1 MPTSTSASTSPASS
15 SSSTVRHSD
24 MDGALGDAHLCRPP
38 RRLVRTSIFA
48 DSSSSRLA
56 HTRSDQPTCAI
67 HLAPV
72 TSVIVLRA
80 SSPSM
85 DGGRCFASS
94 GSSGT
99 VRGVPR
105 RCIFT
110 AADYVLDFVHAGHFD
125 RIFDIVYDYVS
136 ARLART
142 WSSLSCS
149 SSSSP
154 SSSSAAA
161 SSGSSGLAPDHLGLP
176 RRFVQHHLVAI
187 VAVHFYHFV
196 YSSNCRLHR
205 HLLPRRSSAP
215 ATVVEAFSAGPS
227 DNGVLV
233 VHSPSHVRSWQH
245 LCVPSSPMHS
255 WVWQTRRLFRSMAC
269 LRRLRHRLS
278 LRLPRRVAVFVSGV

>member
-1 MPTSTSASTSPASS
+1 ME
-15 SSSTVRHSD
+15 
-24 MDGALGDAHLCRPP
+24 
-38 RRLVRTSIFA
+38 
-48 DSSSSRLA
+48 
-56 HTRSDQPTCAI
+56 
-67 HLAPV
+67 
-72 TSVIVLRA
+72 
-80 SSPSM
+80 
-85 DGGRCFASS
+85 GGRCFASS

-105 RCIFT
+105 PCIFT
-110 AADYVLDFVHAGHFD
+110 AADYILDFVHFD
-125 RIFDIVYDYVS
+125 RIFHIVYDYVS

-142 WSSLSCS
+142 WSSPSCS

-161 SSGSSGLAPDHLGLP
+161 SSGSSGLAPDRPGLP

-187 VAVHFYHFV
+187 VAVHFYPFV
-196 YSSNCRLHR
+196 YSSNCGLHR

-245 LCVPSSPMHS
+245 RCVPSSPMHS
-255 WVWQTRRLFRSMAC
+255 RVWQTRGCVARWRVCVDCGIDSLFDC
-269 LRRLRHRLS
+269 LDAS
-278 LRLPRRVAVFVSGV
+278 PSSSPASSPLRLHHGAS

>member
-1 MPTSTSASTSPASS
+1 ME
-15 SSSTVRHSD
+15 
-24 MDGALGDAHLCRPP
+24 
-38 RRLVRTSIFA
+38 
-48 DSSSSRLA
+48 
-56 HTRSDQPTCAI
+56 
-67 HLAPV
+67 
-72 TSVIVLRA
+72 
-80 SSPSM
+80 
-85 DGGRCFASS
+85 GGRCFASS

-142 WSSLSCS
+142 WSSPSCS

-161 SSGSSGLAPDHLGLP
+161 SSGSSGLAPDRPGLP

-187 VAVHFYHFV
+187 VAVHFYPFV
-196 YSSNCRLHR
+196 YSSNCGLHR

-245 LCVPSSPMHS
+245 RCVPSSPMHS
-255 WVWQTRRLFRSMAC
+255 RVWQTRGCVARWRVCVDCGIDSLFDCLDASPSSSPASSPLRLHHGASSCARGFLCGSLPSATSTAHHRPRLPYAR
-269 LRRLRHRLS
+269 LPRPRLLAPVRLLRHRHKG
-278 LRLPRRVAVFVSGV
+278 LPSA

>member
-1 MPTSTSASTSPASS
+1 MRGYATRTQRYCTFFFCPIKDRYAHPEVLHVLLLPNQRSRLRCPPPVDLAASTARQSS
-15 SSSTVRHSD
+15 LPH
-24 MDGALGDAHLCRPP
+24 CRLPP
-38 RRLVRTSIFA
+38 SRRLHRLRP
-48 DSSSSRLA
+48 SSSRLA

-85 DGGRCFASS
+85 EGGRCFASS

-99 VRGVPR
+99 VHGVPH

-125 RIFDIVYDYVS
+125 CIFDIVYDYVS

-142 WSSLSCS
+142 WSSPSCS

-161 SSGSSGLAPDHLGLP
+161 SSGSSGLVPDRPGLP
-176 RRFVQHHLVAI
+176 RRFV
-187 VAVHFYHFV
+187 
-196 YSSNCRLHR
+196 
-205 HLLPRRSSAP
+205 
-215 ATVVEAFSAGPS
+215 
-227 DNGVLV
+227 
-233 VHSPSHVRSWQH
+233 
-245 LCVPSSPMHS
+245 
-255 WVWQTRRLFRSMAC
+255 
-269 LRRLRHRLS
+269 
-278 LRLPRRVAVFVSGV
+278 